1 MTSLVESVGDICTV
15 TGLRIVV
22 GERRS
27 EVQVWKPKY
36 VPDAVDA
43 NIEYLSSEIVV
54 NKVEDVPKR

>member
-1 MTSLVESVGDICTV
+1 VI
-15 TGLRIVV
+15 GLRIAV
-22 GERRS
+22 GEGRRS

-54 NKVEDVPKR
+54 DKVEDVPKR